1 MEGPFLTGQILE
13 IAIGERVDNKVYRGQ
28 IAQVDEKN
36 LVLHVPG
43 FDPLHFVDLLKGTGV
58 SLRAQWKGRIH
69 YGTSKLA
76 EHFKNSSPYVV
87 VRRPLHL
94 KPIER
99 KASVTVSRDFEV
111 AYAPNEQSPL
121 RPARAGSGNGGSV
134 ELRGVPEPFDV
145 GTSLRLRIS
154 LQAGEEI
161 DLEGEVCRVSR
172 DPSDEA
178 RYAMVV
184 SIELPDSSRGAR
196 LLEALLTPI
205 DHSSEGTG
213 TGRGNAG

>member
-28 IAQVDEKN
+28 IAQVDDKN

-58 SLRAQWKGRIH
+58 SLRAQYKGKIH

-99 KASVTVSRDFEV
+99 RASVTLSCDFEV
-111 AYAPNEQSPL
+111 AYVPHEQSPV
-121 RPARAGSGNGGSV
+121 RPAHAKRGNGGSV

-145 GTSLRLRIS
+145 GTSLRLHFT
-154 LQAGEEI
+154 LGAKEVI

-172 DPSDEA
+172 DPSDA
-178 RYAMVV
+178 GRYAMVV
-184 SIELPDSSRGAR
+184 SIDLPDSSRGAR
-196 LLEALLTPI
+196 LVEALLSPI
-205 DHSSEGTG
+205 DLSSGG
-213 TGRGNAG
+213 MGGGSAR